1 MKKKQQQ
8 QQQQRRRHQRQEQ
21 QQQQRRHNGADGV
34 NIFPSQH
41 IVGKKQPKEQ
51 FKTEERGEP
60 FYIFWL
66 QDFPFQKSWQSSK
79 LIIYPPPNS
88 S

>member
-60 FYIFWL
+60 FYIF
-66 QDFPFQKSWQSSK
+66 
-79 LIIYPPPNS
+79 
-88 S
+88 